1 MDPNGLTPQ
10 SKEPA
15 KEHLMTT
22 TTKDIQDLSNAVME
36 AKNKLREAI
45 KDLPPEP
52 VEDWE
57 LNNTD
62 GSATK
67 LSQLFGDKSELLV
80 VHNMGKHC
88 NYCSLWADGF
98 IGHAN
103 HLQERCAFVLCSN
116 DDPATTAA
124 FAKERG
130 WTYPCVS
137 GSDSGFAA
145 AMGYKSDDGALP
157 GVSAFHKNDDGS
169 IVRTGHAP
177 FGPGDD
183 FCPVWPM
190 LDMIKGG
197 YADWQPRHAGKS
209 CCGSSGCC
217 S

>member
-1 MDPNGLTPQ
+1 
-10 SKEPA
+10 
-15 KEHLMTT
+15 MTT
-22 TTKDIQDLSNAVME
+22 TTQDIQELSKAVFE
-36 AKNKLREAI
+36 AKDKLRQAI

-52 VEDWE
+52 VEDWI
-57 LNNTD
+57 LQNTD
-62 GSATK
+62 ASPVK

-103 HLQERCAFVLCSN
+103 HIEERCAFVLCSN
-116 DDPATTAA
+116 DDPQTTAA

-130 WTYPCVS
+130 WNYRCIS
-137 GSDSGFAA
+137 GKDSGFAE
-145 AMGYKSDDGALP
+145 AMGYRTADGALP
-157 GVSAFHKNDDGS
+157 GVSAFHKQPDGS

-183 FCPVWPM
+183 FCPVWPFM
-190 LDMIKGG
+190 DLIKDG

-209 CCGSSGCC
+209 SCCGGSSCC
-217 S
+217 NG